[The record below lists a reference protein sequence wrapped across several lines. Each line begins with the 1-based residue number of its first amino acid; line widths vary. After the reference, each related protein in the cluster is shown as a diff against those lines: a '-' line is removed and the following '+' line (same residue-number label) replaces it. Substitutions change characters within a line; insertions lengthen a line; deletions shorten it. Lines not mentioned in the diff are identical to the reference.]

1 MFAVGGGTITW
12 FFLVSFLTADPAASA
27 AVAVAALEAAHRPL
41 LQLPFLAKSLLIVC
55 SQQLVSQLVSSGQPG
70 Q

>member
-27 AVAVAALEAAHRPL
+27 AVAALEAAHRPL